1 MLVQPTISMEQARRL
16 DVQAEDV
23 HKGEMSTLAKV
34 GAKHLES
41 NVDMVLVSVDR
52 LSNTVIVP
60 ASDQKRQG
68 GFVPMVFLQYIAQ

>member
-1 MLVQPTISMEQARRL
+1 
-16 DVQAEDV
+16 
-23 HKGEMSTLAKV
+23 MSTLAKV